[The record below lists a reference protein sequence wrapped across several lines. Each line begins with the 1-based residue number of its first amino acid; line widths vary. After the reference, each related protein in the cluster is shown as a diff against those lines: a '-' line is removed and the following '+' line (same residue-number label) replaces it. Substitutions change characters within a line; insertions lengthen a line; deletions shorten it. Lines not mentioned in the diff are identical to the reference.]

1 MSTLVLK
8 LKTTDFAK
16 AIEDDETNQFFFL
29 GGGFERFKTVIN
41 PTPTPILTLDIYN
54 LIIWCHFK
62 PKQEP
67 TVRMAATRFSHFFPL
82 ASNIYQLCLLIGLSH
97 VGFVFCYLPTWFRV
111 NCL

>member
-1 MSTLVLK
+1 MSILVLK

-16 AIEDDETNQFFFL
+16 VIEDDDTYQFFFFL
-29 GGGFERFKTVIN
+29 GGGLIVIN
-41 PTPTPILTLDIYN
+41 PTPTPFLTLDIYN

-67 TVRMAATRFSHFFPL
+67 KVRMAATRFSHFLPL

>member
-8 LKTTDFAK
+8 LKTTDFAN
-16 AIEDDETNQFFFL
+16 AIEDDETYQFL
-29 GGGFERFKTVIN
+29 GGFERFN
-41 PTPTPILTLDIYN
+41 PTPTPFLILDIYN

-67 TVRMAATRFSHFFPL
+67 KVRMAATRFSHFFPL